1 MGYFPVYKGYDI
13 DSPSKKRVGSLLNSE
28 GKCSKAAPRVA
39 ISSTTAE
46 AIFKLPQSAA
56 RAWERPGNLRIPV
69 TITHSVP
76 APVA

>member
-13 DSPSKKRVGSLLNSE
+13 DSPSKKRVGSLFNS
-28 GKCSKAAPRVA
+28 GWKCSKAAPRVA
-39 ISSTTAE
+39 ISPTTAE
-46 AIFKLPQSAA
+46 VIFRRPQSAA
-56 RAWERPGNLRIPV
+56 RAWERPGNLRMPV

>member
-1 MGYFPVYKGYDI
+1 MGCFPVYKGYDI
-13 DSPSKKRVGSLLNSE
+13 DSPSKKRVGSLFNSG

-56 RAWERPGNLRIPV
+56 RASEQPGNLRIPV
-69 TITHSVP
+69 TIAHGVLAP
-76 APVA
+76 AA